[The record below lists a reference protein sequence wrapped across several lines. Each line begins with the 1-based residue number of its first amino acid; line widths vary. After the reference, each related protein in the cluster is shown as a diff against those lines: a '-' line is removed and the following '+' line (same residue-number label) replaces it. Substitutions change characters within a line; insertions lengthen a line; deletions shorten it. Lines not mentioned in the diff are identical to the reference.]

1 MGLINRTCVL
11 LLHSTVDILVSFGIK
26 DIQHLVYTCS
36 VTQLCPTLCV
46 PRDYSPLGSS
56 PLSMEFSRQEH
67 WSGLPFPTPGDL
79 PVPRIEPV
87 SSALAGEFFTTVPPG
102 KPQHLVA
109 TDILGFGEG
118 L

>member
-1 MGLINRTCVL
+1 MCI
-11 LLHSTVDILVSFGIK
+11 LLHSTVQILVSFGIK
-26 DIQHLVYTCS
+26 DTQHLVYTCS

-56 PLSMEFSRQEH
+56 LSMEFSSQEH
-67 WSGLPFPTPGDL
+67 WNGLPFPTPGDL
-79 PVPRIEPV
+79 PDPRIEPV
-87 SSALAGEFFTTVPPG
+87 SSALAGEFLTTVPPG

-109 TDILGFGEG
+109 PDISGFGEG